1 MSNEVRRHTS
11 RLAPH
16 RHTSGL
22 APTVNFLF
30 VKPGKKMG
38 KKLKELETLWV
49 NNDFK
54 ISKEEIKKIVL
65 N

>member
-1 MSNEVRRHTS
+1 
-11 RLAPH
+11 
-16 RHTSGL
+16 
-22 APTVNFLF
+22 
-30 VKPGKKMG
+30 MG
-38 KKLKELETLWV
+38 NKLKEQETLWV

>member
-1 MSNEVRRHTS
+1 M
-11 RLAPH
+11 
-16 RHTSGL
+16 
-22 APTVNFLF
+22 VNAQLIF
-30 VKPGKKMG
+30 GRKKMG

-49 NNDFK
+49 DNDFK

>member
-1 MSNEVRRHTS
+1 
-11 RLAPH
+11 
-16 RHTSGL
+16 
-22 APTVNFLF
+22 
-30 VKPGKKMG
+30 MG
-38 KKLKELETLWV
+38 KKLKELEILWV

>member
-1 MSNEVRRHTS
+1 MI
-11 RLAPH
+11 L
-16 RHTSGL
+16 L
-22 APTVNFLF
+22 KLLKKLICQNFLNADF
-30 VKPGKKMG
+30 LIKNFDYKPGKKMG

-49 NNDFK
+49 ENDFK